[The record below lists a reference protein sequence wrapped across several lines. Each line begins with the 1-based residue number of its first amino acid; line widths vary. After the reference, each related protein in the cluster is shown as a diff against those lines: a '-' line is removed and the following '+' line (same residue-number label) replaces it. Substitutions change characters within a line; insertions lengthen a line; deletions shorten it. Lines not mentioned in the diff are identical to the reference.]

1 MKFSDFGKRF
11 SVEIGIGE
19 LMDDLGDALVSDPAP
34 LMLGGGNP
42 AHVPEVQALF
52 RSRMEAILSRAG
64 EFERVIGNYDTPQG
78 AKSFVGAIA
87 DLLHDEFGWK
97 IGPENIALT
106 NGSQNAFFS
115 LFNLF
120 AGKFEGGHSKQILL
134 PLAPEYIGYSE
145 VGLEPN
151 FFQANRPEIELLDD
165 RLFKYR
171 VDFDRLKMDD
181 NIGAICFSR
190 PTNPTGNVVTDD
202 EVSRLREI
210 ANLQGIP
217 LIIDNAYGTPFPNI
231 IYSKAKPVWDENI
244 VLCLSLSKFGLPSLR
259 TGIVIA
265 REEIIQ
271 VISRMTS
278 VLSLAPGSLGPAL
291 ALDLVQSGEIT
302 RVSNYMVKPFYE
314 EKANRAVAQLR
325 REMGDHIPMRIHKP
339 EGALFLWLWFEGLPI
354 SSQELYQRLKKK
366 GVLVVSGH
374 YFFPGMEEDNWD
386 HKNQCIRVTYTQD
399 DEVVE
404 RGLSLIASEIRK
416 IYSESCVCCDK
427 NLQKFRA

>member
-11 SVEIGIGE
+11 AGEIGIGE

-52 RSRMEAILSRAG
+52 RSRMEDILSSAG

-78 AKSFVGAIA
+78 AKAFVGALA
-87 DLLHDEFGWK
+87 DLFRAEFGWK

-120 AGKFEGGHSKQILL
+120 AGKFDGGQLKQVLL

-145 VGLEPN
+145 VGLEPD
-151 FFQANRPEIELLDD
+151 FFRANRPEIELLDD

-171 VDFDRLKMDD
+171 VDFERLKMD
-181 NIGAICFSR
+181 NSIGAVCFSR
-190 PTNPTGNVVTDD
+190 PTNPTGNVVTDE
-202 EVSRLREI
+202 EVSRLRQL
-210 ANLQGIP
+210 ANSQGVP

-231 IYSKAKPVWDENI
+231 IFSEAHPFWDENT
-244 VLCLSLSKFGLPSLR
+244 VLCLSLSKFGLPTLR

-265 REEIIQ
+265 KEETIR
-271 VISRMTS
+271 VVSRMTS

-291 ALDLVQSGEIT
+291 ALDLVKSGEIT
-302 RVSNYMVKPFYE
+302 RVSNDVVKPFY
-314 EKANRAVAQLR
+314 KQKSARAVAQLR
-325 REMGDHIPMRIHKP
+325 REINDEIPMRIHKP

-354 SSQELYQRLKKK
+354 SSLELYQRLKKK

-374 YFFPGMEEDNWD
+374 YFFPGMEQDDWA
-386 HKNQCIRVTYTQD
+386 HKEQCIRVTYAQD

-404 RGLSLIASEIRK
+404 KGISLIAEEIRGIFSSAK
-416 IYSESCVCCDK
+416 GSK
-427 NLQKFRA
+427 

>member
-1 MKFSDFGKRF
+1 MKYSSFGKRF
-11 SVEIGIGE
+11 AGEIGIGE

-42 AHVPEVQALF
+42 AHIAEVQALF
-52 RSRMEAILSRAG
+52 RSRMKDILSTAG

-78 AKSFVGAIA
+78 AKAFVGALA
-87 DLLHDEFGWK
+87 DLFRDEFGWS
-97 IGPENIALT
+97 IGPGNIALT

-120 AGKFEGGHSKQILL
+120 AGKFECGHSKQILL

-151 FFQANRPEIELLDD
+151 FFQANRPEIELLDE

-171 VDFDRLKMDD
+171 VDFERLKMDES
-181 NIGAICFSR
+181 IGAICFSR
-190 PTNPTGNVVTDD
+190 PTNPTGNVVTDE
-202 EVSRLREI
+202 EVSRLREV
-210 ANLQGIP
+210 ANSHGIP

-265 REEIIQ
+265 HKE
-271 VISRMTS
+271 VIRIVSRMTS
-278 VLSLAPGSLGPAL
+278 VFSLAPGSLGPAL
-291 ALDLVQSGEIT
+291 ALDLVKSGEIT
-302 RVSNYMVKPFYE
+302 RVSKEVVKPFYE
-314 EKANRAVAQLR
+314 EKAKRAVAQLR
-325 REMGDHIPMRIHKP
+325 HEIGDHIPMRIHKP

-354 SSQELYQRLKKK
+354 SSEELYQRLKKK

-374 YFFPGMEEDNWD
+374 YFFPGMEKENWK
-386 HKNQCIRVTYTQD
+386 HKEECIRLTYAQD
-399 DEVVE
+399 EEVVTSGI
-404 RGLSLIASEIRK
+404 RLIAEEIIK
-416 IYSESCVCCDK
+416 VFA
-427 NLQKFRA
+427 Q

>member
-11 SVEIGIGE
+11 AGEIGIGE

-42 AHVPEVQALF
+42 AHIAEVQALF
-52 RSRMEAILSRAG
+52 RSRMKDILSSAG

-78 AKSFVGAIA
+78 AKAFVGALA
-87 DLLHDEFGWK
+87 DLFRDEFGWS

-120 AGKFEGGHSKQILL
+120 AGKFEGGHLKQILL

-171 VDFDRLKMDD
+171 VDFDRLKMNDS
-181 NIGAICFSR
+181 IGAICFSR

-210 ANLQGIP
+210 ANAQGIP

-231 IYSKAKPVWDENI
+231 IYTEAQPVWDENI

-278 VLSLAPGSLGPAL
+278 VFSLAPGSLGPAL
-291 ALDLVQSGEIT
+291 ALDLVKSGEIT
-302 RVSNYMVKPFYE
+302 RVSNEMVKPFYE

-386 HKNQCIRVTYTQD
+386 HKNQCIRVTYAQD
-399 DEVVE
+399 EAVVKQ
-404 RGLSLIASEIRK
+404 GISLIAEEIRK
-416 IYSESCVCCDK
+416 V
-427 NLQKFRA
+427 FA

>member
-11 SVEIGIGE
+11 AGEIGIGE

-52 RSRMEAILSRAG
+52 RSRMKDILSSAG

-78 AKSFVGAIA
+78 AKAFLGALT
-87 DLLHDEFGWK
+87 DLFRDEFGWD
-97 IGPENIALT
+97 IRPVNIALT

-120 AGKFEGGHSKQILL
+120 AGKFYGGQLKQILL

-181 NIGAICFSR
+181 SIGAICFSR

-202 EVSRLREI
+202 EVSRLREL
-210 ANLQGIP
+210 ANLQDIP

-231 IYSKAKPVWDENI
+231 IYSEAQPVWDENI

-271 VISRMTS
+271 VVSRMTS
-278 VLSLAPGSLGPAL
+278 VFSLAPGSFGPAL
-291 ALDLVQSGEIT
+291 ALDLVKSGEIT
-302 RVSNYMVKPFYE
+302 RMSNDVVKPFYE

-325 REMGDHIPMRIHKP
+325 REMDDHIPMRIHKP

-374 YFFPGMEEDNWD
+374 YFFPGMEQDDWA
-386 HKNQCIRVTYTQD
+386 HKEQCIRVTYAQD

-404 RGLSLIASEIRK
+404 RGISLIAEEIR
-416 IYSESCVCCDK
+416 D
-427 NLQKFRA
+427 LF

>member
-11 SVEIGIGE
+11 AGEIGIGE

-52 RSRMEAILSRAG
+52 RSRMEDILSNAG

-78 AKSFVGAIA
+78 AKGFVGALA
-87 DLLHDEFGWK
+87 DLFRAEFGWK

-120 AGKFEGGHSKQILL
+120 AGKFDGGQLKQVLL

-145 VGLEPN
+145 VGLEPD
-151 FFQANRPEIELLDD
+151 FFRANRPEIELLDD

-171 VDFDRLKMDD
+171 VDFDRLKMD
-181 NIGAICFSR
+181 NSIGAVCFSR
-190 PTNPTGNVVTDD
+190 PTNPTGNVVTDE
-202 EVSRLREI
+202 EVSRLCQL
-210 ANLQGIP
+210 ANSQGVP

-231 IYSKAKPVWDENI
+231 IFSEAHPVWDENI
-244 VLCLSLSKFGLPSLR
+244 VLCLSLSKFGLPTLR

-265 REEIIQ
+265 KEETIR
-271 VISRMTS
+271 VVSRMTS

-291 ALDLVQSGEIT
+291 ALDLVKSGEIT
-302 RVSNYMVKPFYE
+302 RVSNDVVKPFY
-314 EKANRAVAQLR
+314 KQKSARAVAQLR
-325 REMGDHIPMRIHKP
+325 REINDEIPMRIHKP

-354 SSQELYQRLKKK
+354 SSLELYQRLKKK

-374 YFFPGMEEDNWD
+374 YFFPGMEQDDWA
-386 HKNQCIRVTYTQD
+386 HKEQCIRVTYAQD

-404 RGLSLIASEIRK
+404 KGISLIAEEIQGIFIR
-416 IYSESCVCCDK
+416 
-427 NLQKFRA
+427 

>member
-1 MKFSDFGKRF
+1 MEFSDFGKRF
-11 SVEIGIGE
+11 AGEIGIGE

-42 AHVPEVQALF
+42 AHVPQVQTLF
-52 RSRMEAILSRAG
+52 RSRMEDILSSAG

-78 AKSFVGAIA
+78 AKAFVGALA
-87 DLLHDEFGWK
+87 DLFRAEFGWK

-120 AGKFEGGHSKQILL
+120 AGKFDGGQLKQVLL

-145 VGLEPN
+145 VGLEPD
-151 FFQANRPEIELLDD
+151 FFRANRPEIELLDD

-171 VDFDRLKMDD
+171 VDFERLKMD
-181 NIGAICFSR
+181 NSIGAVCFSR
-190 PTNPTGNVVTDD
+190 PTNPTGNVVTDE
-202 EVSRLREI
+202 EVSRLRQL
-210 ANLQGIP
+210 ANSQGVP

-231 IYSKAKPVWDENI
+231 IFSEAHPVWDENI
-244 VLCLSLSKFGLPSLR
+244 VLCLSLSKFGLPTLR

-265 REEIIQ
+265 KEETIR
-271 VISRMTS
+271 VVSRMTS

-291 ALDLVQSGEIT
+291 ALDLVKSGEIT
-302 RVSNYMVKPFYE
+302 RVSNDVVKPFYQQ
-314 EKANRAVAQLR
+314 KSARAVAQLR
-325 REMGDHIPMRIHKP
+325 REIRDEIPMRIHKP

-354 SSQELYQRLKKK
+354 SSLELYQRLKKK

-374 YFFPGMEEDNWD
+374 YFFPGMEQDDWA
-386 HKNQCIRVTYTQD
+386 HKEQCIRVTYAQD
-399 DEVVE
+399 DLVVE
-404 RGLSLIASEIRK
+404 KGISIIAEEIREIFSSAK
-416 IYSESCVCCDK
+416 SS
-427 NLQKFRA
+427 

>member
-1 MKFSDFGKRF
+1 MKFSDFGKKF
-11 SVEIGIGE
+11 AGEIGIGE

-52 RSRMEAILSRAG
+52 RSRMEDILSSAG

-78 AKSFVGAIA
+78 AKAFVGALA
-87 DLLHDEFGWK
+87 DLFRAEFGWK

-120 AGKFEGGHSKQILL
+120 AGKFDGGQLKQVLL

-145 VGLEPN
+145 VGLEPD
-151 FFQANRPEIELLDD
+151 FFRANRPEIELLDD

-171 VDFDRLKMDD
+171 VDFERLKMD
-181 NIGAICFSR
+181 NSIGAVCFSR
-190 PTNPTGNVVTDD
+190 PTNPTGNVVTDE
-202 EVSRLREI
+202 EVSRLRQL
-210 ANLQGIP
+210 ANSQGVP

-231 IYSKAKPVWDENI
+231 IFSEAHPFWDENT
-244 VLCLSLSKFGLPSLR
+244 VLCLSLSKFGLPTLR

-265 REEIIQ
+265 KEETIR
-271 VISRMTS
+271 VVSRMTS

-291 ALDLVQSGEIT
+291 ALDLVKSGEIT
-302 RVSNYMVKPFYE
+302 RVSNDVVKPFY
-314 EKANRAVAQLR
+314 KQKSARAVAQLR
-325 REMGDHIPMRIHKP
+325 REINDEIPMRIHKP

-354 SSQELYQRLKKK
+354 SSLELYQRLKKK

-374 YFFPGMEEDNWD
+374 YFFPGMEQDDWA
-386 HKNQCIRVTYTQD
+386 HKEQCIRVTYAQD

-404 RGLSLIASEIRK
+404 KGISLIAEEIRGIFSSAK
-416 IYSESCVCCDK
+416 GSK
-427 NLQKFRA
+427 

>member
-11 SVEIGIGE
+11 AGEIGIGE

-52 RSRMEAILSRAG
+52 RSRMEDILSSAG

-78 AKSFVGAIA
+78 AKTFVGALA
-87 DLLHDEFGWK
+87 DLFRAEFGWK

-120 AGKFEGGHSKQILL
+120 AGKFDGGQLKQVLL

-145 VGLEPN
+145 VGLEPD
-151 FFQANRPEIELLDD
+151 FFRANRPEIELLDD

-171 VDFDRLKMDD
+171 VDFDRLKMD
-181 NIGAICFSR
+181 NSIGAVCFSR
-190 PTNPTGNVVTDD
+190 PTNPTGNVVTDE
-202 EVSRLREI
+202 EVSRLRQL
-210 ANLQGIP
+210 ANSQGVP

-231 IYSKAKPVWDENI
+231 IFSEAHPVWDENI
-244 VLCLSLSKFGLPSLR
+244 VLCLSLSKFGLPTLR

-265 REEIIQ
+265 KEETIR
-271 VISRMTS
+271 VVSRMTS

-291 ALDLVQSGEIT
+291 ALDLVKSGEIT
-302 RVSNYMVKPFYE
+302 RVSNDVVKPFY
-314 EKANRAVAQLR
+314 KQKSARAVAQLR
-325 REMGDHIPMRIHKP
+325 REINDEIPMRIHKP

-354 SSQELYQRLKKK
+354 SSLELYQRLKKK

-374 YFFPGMEEDNWD
+374 YFFPGMEQDDWA
-386 HKNQCIRVTYTQD
+386 HKEQCIRVTYAQD

-404 RGLSLIASEIRK
+404 KGISLIAEEIRGIFSSAK
-416 IYSESCVCCDK
+416 GS
-427 NLQKFRA
+427 

>member
-11 SVEIGIGE
+11 AGEIGIGE

-52 RSRMEAILSRAG
+52 RSRMEDILSNAG

-78 AKSFVGAIA
+78 AKAFVGALA
-87 DLLHDEFGWK
+87 DLFRAEFGWK

-120 AGKFEGGHSKQILL
+120 AGKFDGGQLKQVLL

-145 VGLEPN
+145 VGLEPD
-151 FFQANRPEIELLDD
+151 FFRANRPEIELLDD

-171 VDFDRLKMDD
+171 VDFDRLKMD
-181 NIGAICFSR
+181 NSIGAVCFSR
-190 PTNPTGNVVTDD
+190 PTNPTGNVVTDE
-202 EVSRLREI
+202 EVSRLRQL
-210 ANLQGIP
+210 ANSQGVP

-231 IYSKAKPVWDENI
+231 IFSEAHPVWDENI
-244 VLCLSLSKFGLPSLR
+244 VLCLSLSKFGLPTLR

-265 REEIIQ
+265 KEETIR
-271 VISRMTS
+271 VVSRMTS

-291 ALDLVQSGEIT
+291 ALDLVKSGEIT
-302 RVSNYMVKPFYE
+302 RVSNDVVKPFY
-314 EKANRAVAQLR
+314 KQKSARAVAQLR
-325 REMGDHIPMRIHKP
+325 REINDEIPMRIHKP

-354 SSQELYQRLKKK
+354 SSLELYQRLKKK

-374 YFFPGMEEDNWD
+374 YFFPGMEQDDWA
-386 HKNQCIRVTYTQD
+386 HKEQCIRVTYAQD

-404 RGLSLIASEIRK
+404 KGISLIAEEIRGIFSSAK
-416 IYSESCVCCDK
+416 GS
-427 NLQKFRA
+427 

>member
-1 MKFSDFGKRF
+1 MDFSDFGKRF
-11 SVEIGIGE
+11 AGEIGIGE
-19 LMDDLGDALVSDPAP
+19 LMDDLGDALVADPAP

-42 AHVPEVQALF
+42 AHVPEVQAVF
-52 RSRMEAILSRAG
+52 KKRMEDILSKPG

-78 AKSFVGAIA
+78 AKAFIGALA
-87 DLLHDEFGWK
+87 ELFRDEFGWD

-120 AGKFEGGHSKQILL
+120 AGKFDGAISKQILL

-145 VGLEPN
+145 VGLEPD
-151 FFQANRPEIELLDD
+151 FFRSARPDIEILND

-171 VDFDRLKMDD
+171 VDFDQLKVDD
-181 NIGAICFSR
+181 RVGAVCFSR
-190 PTNPTGNVVTDD
+190 PTNPTGNVVTDQ
-202 EVSRLREI
+202 EVSRIRDLS
-210 ANLQGIP
+210 NVQGVP

-231 IYSKAKPVWDENI
+231 IFSEAQPVWDENI
-244 VLCLSLSKFGLPSLR
+244 ILSLSLSKFGLPSLR

-265 REEIIQ
+265 RKEIIR
-271 VISRMTS
+271 VVSRMTS

-291 ALDLVQSGEIT
+291 AYNLVKTAEIT
-302 RVSNYMVKPFYE
+302 RLSAETIKPFYRK
-314 EKANRAVAQLR
+314 KADRAVEQLR
-325 REMGDHIPMRIHKP
+325 QEIGDDIPMRIHKP

-354 SSQELYQRLKKK
+354 SSRELYHRLKQK

-374 YFFPGMEEDNWD
+374 YFFPGMEQDNWS
-386 HKNQCIRVTYTQD
+386 HKDECIRVTYAQD

-404 RGLSLIASEIRK
+404 RGLSLIASEIRE
-416 IYSESCVCCDK
+416 IYSES
-427 NLQKFRA
+427 